1 MATIITTEK
10 NFQVTEKINM
20 QPILA
25 YENKKMNNNL
35 GWALRWLGV
44 ICAIGGGLFIA
55 DACVFIG
62 GAIFVVGVIQSIAWN
77 KNPNNRIRN
86 PKDYD
91 AAVLDFVARY
101 KNTPE
106 GQVKFSAGSGENVI
120 QAELFGYLPLE
131 RELGY
136 GYNSGRYYS
145 RRCVYTR
152 MAVCED
158 KLVIYMDEF
167 ISDFVNDRG
176 IHRDYFEIPYS
187 EIAGLAATSYNVK
200 SYDCSL
206 EAVVV
211 SVLRIQSQ
219 QGGVLDCPFSP
230 SDDVETLLSVVNERM
245 RG

>member
-1 MATIITTEK
+1 MAAIITTEK
-10 NFQVTEKINM
+10 NFQVTEKIDKK
-20 QPILA
+20 PILA
-25 YENKKMNNNL
+25 YQNKNTKNPYGYL
-35 GWALRWLGV
+35 LRWLGV
-44 ICAIGGGLFIA
+44 FCAIGGGLVA
-55 DACVFIG
+55 DGLFFVGI
-62 GAIFVVGVIQSIAWN
+62 AIFVVGVIQSIVWN
-77 KNPNNRIRN
+77 MNPNNKIRN

-106 GQVKFSAGSGENVI
+106 GQVKFNAGTDAI

-187 EIAGLAATSYNVK
+187 EIAGLAGTSYNVK